1 MCECICVSVW
11 YLCVLY
17 MCECVWCVCVYVYMW
32 YVCVCK
38 YVCGVSVCGVYV
50 CVHVCLMREDI
61 YRVSDSLML
70 KLQLDKPPTW
80 LGCWDPNSGPLKKT
94 ASFLNP
100 QVLVLFLAHHNKSI
114 YVHLSR
120 LGWYHPY
127 IYIYISSSK
136 GVWLKHPHF
145 RYISTILFWN

>member
-70 KLQLDKPPTW
+70 KLQLDKPPT
-80 LGCWDPNSGPLKKT
+80 
-94 ASFLNP
+94 
-100 QVLVLFLAHHNKSI
+100 
-114 YVHLSR
+114 
-120 LGWYHPY
+120 
-127 IYIYISSSK
+127 
-136 GVWLKHPHF
+136 
-145 RYISTILFWN
+145 